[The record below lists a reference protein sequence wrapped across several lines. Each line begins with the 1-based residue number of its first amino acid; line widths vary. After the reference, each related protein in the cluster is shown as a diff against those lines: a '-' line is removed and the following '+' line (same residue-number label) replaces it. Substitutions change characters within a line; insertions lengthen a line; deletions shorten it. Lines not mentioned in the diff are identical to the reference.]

1 MPITLHA
8 SPLSTASQRVALIL
22 HELHIPFDLVPV
34 DMARNAH
41 KSAEHLVNQPFGQVP
56 FLVDDDPL
64 TDVIPLFVA
73 PATTT
78 TATTEGTDNATTTAT
93 TTTEEGATEA
103 PTPAA
108 TEAPAPATDEATPGA
123 AEVTPAAEAQ
133 VTPAAEAQA
142 TPAPAPAAD
151 PQAEPPATPPFP
163 SSRPPTPPTEPKEPL
178 TIYESRAITRY
189 LALKHLYTTSSAKP
203 SSQSGAESGAGVG
216 SGVRGEG
223 EGNGQQVFGS
233 RTVVPL
239 VPSPGDLGKWTAFE
253 VASSVEV
260 ANFEMFAGRIGFEK
274 VYKPRV
280 GQEPD
285 LAAYEAAHA
294 QLGAKLDVYDKILA
308 SQAYLAG
315 DTPTLADL
323 HHLPLAARLFPAGA
337 GDLIEARPNVKRWYE
352 ALEGRG
358 AWRGVRNGVQSWGG
372 EGEE

>member
-8 SPLSTASQRVALIL
+8 SPLSSASQRVALVL

-41 KSAEHLVNQPFGQVP
+41 KSPEHLANQPFGQVP

-73 PATTT
+73 PAAASST
-78 TATTEGTDNATTTAT
+78 TDNATTTAT
-93 TTTEEGATEA
+93 TTTEGAAATEA

-108 TEAPAPATDEATPGA
+108 TEAPATDDSE
-123 AEVTPAAEAQ
+123 
-133 VTPAAEAQA
+133 A
-142 TPAPAPAAD
+142 TPAPAPAAEAAAAPEATPAD
-151 PQAEPPATPPFP
+151 AQPAQPPATPPFP

-189 LALKHLYTTSSAKP
+189 LALKHLYTTSSAEP
-203 SSQSGAESGAGVG
+203 PAQSASQSGAE

-223 EGNGQQVFGS
+223 EGDGEKAFGS
-233 RTVVPL
+233 KKVEAL
-239 VPSPGDLGKWTAFE
+239 VPSPGDLRAWTKFE

-260 ANFEMFAGRIGFEK
+260 ANFETFAGRIGFEK

-280 GQEPD
+280 SQEPD
-285 LAAYEAAHA
+285 VAAYEAAYT

-337 GDLIEARPNVKRWYE
+337 GALIDSRPNVKRWYE

-358 AWRGVRNGVQSWGG
+358 AWRSVRNGVQSWGG